1 MAIRRVEPLQLGDLL
16 GSLMGSAVDAQA
28 RAARTTI
35 AFVREM
41 GIVSDAGGS
50 GLLRTV
56 TLRYRKRDEND
67 ELVEFEVEVPLLA
80 MVNVPA
86 LAVKEASFSMAYDV
100 VTVRSASD
108 ETNGSI
114 LTGLIRKKTAVADR
128 KTASMSVDVDV
139 TIAQADAPV
148 GIERLVDLAEVA
160 INERPVEDN

>member
-28 RAARTTI
+28 HAARTTI
-35 AFVREM
+35 AFVREV
-41 GIVSDAGGS
+41 GLVSDAGDP

-56 TLRYRKRDEND
+56 TVRYRKRDEND
-67 ELVEFEVEVPLLA
+67 ELAEFEVELPLLA

-86 LAVKEASFSMAYDV
+86 LAVKEATFSMAYDV

-108 ETNGSI
+108 ETNRSI

-148 GIERLVDLAEVA
+148 GIERLIDLAEVA
-160 INERPVEDN
+160 ISERPVEDN